1 MPITSRFC
9 PPRDKR
15 TLAVLALA
23 VLLVL
28 LFTLGCFVSYQK
40 LRQERQNEQRAQ
52 AQRML
57 LAFEGHSVR
66 LFDYA
71 DGQLRAIRAYLEE
84 HGDDEKWEHF
94 MLDIKA
100 PHAERFTDVVHVM
113 DRNGWLVYQ
122 SETPRDQLKALGQMV
137 DLDHFQYF
145 LKHPGDSLFIGPARL
160 GRVTGKLQYR
170 VARPILKNGVFDGV
184 VVLTLLPEHI
194 TDFYRSTSLGP
205 RSTVAMM
212 TQDQKLIARQ
222 PMAAPEMFGRV
233 ISSLSKNYGMN
244 TTPGEGGSIFRYVS
258 PFDQLQR
265 DLFYKNLADYP
276 VTLVVGVAEQDLND
290 TLAELRRNLG
300 ALAGAFALFAII
312 VCLLILRM
320 IEQNRRLA
328 HSEAAAHQSAALLQA
343 SEVRLQSI
351 FDASPDALLI
361 CDAQG
366 VIVMGNQRV
375 ESLFG
380 YTMDELLGQP
390 VEVLLPTHI
399 RAIHPAQRNAF
410 MAAPTLRAMGAGRD
424 LKARRKDGSE
434 YDVEISLSPIRTDQ
448 GLFIASALRDITQ
461 RKLVEAELEQHRNRL
476 EERVAS
482 RTHELAAAKA
492 AAERANNAKSRFLA
506 AASHDLRQPLSALS
520 MYAGLL
526 SDSRPP
532 SGKMVTNIKDCI
544 GSLSALLTDL
554 LDLSKLEAGVVT
566 PNVHDFLMAQT
577 LASLESDYTPQANVK
592 GLTLRLRASNWT
604 ARSDPILLRRILGNL
619 IENAIRYTERGSVLV
634 ACRRRQGK
642 TWIEVWD
649 TGIGIPADKTT
660 EIFEEFKQLG
670 DQARNNGSGLGLA
683 IVARTAALLGL
694 KIQVRSRPGRGS
706 VFAIE
711 LPLGLAA
718 PAKPGPAPAP
728 PAPGAVH
735 ALRIAVVDDNE
746 MVRTALSACLD
757 MLGYQVVAADSQA
770 TLLAELGTLAPD
782 IVVSDY
788 RLTQG
793 ETGFDV
799 ITAVRASFGSEIPAL
814 LITGDTDPALLR
826 SMTERGILVLHKPL
840 ELDTLQTVLENLAQS
855 QETEAADSRVC
866 GRIRP
871 NP

>member
-1 MPITSRFC
+1 MPTTSRFS

-15 TLAVLALA
+15 TLAVFALSA
-23 VLLVL
+23 LLVV
-28 LFTLGCFVSYQK
+28 LFALGCFVSYQH
-40 LRQERQNEQRAQ
+40 LHQERQNEQRAQ

-57 LAFEGHSVR
+57 LAFEEHSVR

-71 DGQLRAIRAYLEE
+71 DGQLRAIRSYLHE
-84 HGDDEKWEHF
+84 HGNDEKWERF
-94 MLDIKA
+94 MRDIKA
-100 PHAERFTDVVHVM
+100 PHAERFTGIIQVV
-113 DRNGWLVYQ
+113 DRNGWVVYQ
-122 SETPRDQLKALGQMV
+122 SEIPREQLKLLPNLS
-137 DLDHFQYF
+137 DLDYFQYF
-145 LKHPGDSLFIGPARL
+145 LQHPGDSLFIGATRL
-160 GRVTGKLQYR
+160 GRVTGKMQYR
-170 VARPILKNGVFDGV
+170 VARPVLKNGVFDGLV
-184 VVLTLLPEHI
+184 VMTLLPEHI

-222 PMAAPEMFGRV
+222 PPALPKMFDRV
-233 ISSLSKNYGMN
+233 NSSLTKTYGIS
-244 TTPGEGGSIFRYVS
+244 TAPGESRSIFGVVS
-258 PFDQLQR
+258 SFDQLQR
-265 DLFYKNLADYP
+265 DLFLKNLADYP
-276 VTLVVGVAEQDLND
+276 VTLVVGVAELDLD
-290 TLAELRRNLG
+290 D
-300 ALAGAFALFAII
+300 ALAAPRRSLGGLAVAFTLFAML
-312 VCLLILRM
+312 VCALILRM
-320 IEQNRRLA
+320 IGQNRRLA
-328 HSEAAAHQSAALLQA
+328 HSEAAARQSAVLLQA

-366 VIVMGNQRV
+366 AIIMGNRRV
-375 ESLFG
+375 EHLFG
-380 YTMDELLGQP
+380 YTMDELLGQS
-390 VEVLLPTHI
+390 VEVLLPARDQASHL
-399 RAIHPAQRNAF
+399 
-410 MAAPTLRAMGAGRD
+410 TLRNMFIEGPISRPMSVGRD

-434 YDVEISLSPIRTDQ
+434 YDVEISLSPIQTDQ

-461 RKLVEAELEQHRNRL
+461 RKLSEAELAQHRDRL

-482 RTHELAAAKA
+482 RTHELAEAKA
-492 AAERANNAKSRFLA
+492 SAERANNAKSRFLA

-520 MYAGLL
+520 VYAGLL
-526 SDSRPP
+526 NDSRPP
-532 SGKMVTNIKDCI
+532 SGKMVANIKDCI

-566 PNVHDFLMAQT
+566 PKIHDFSMAQT
-577 LASLESDYTPQANVK
+577 LASLASDHTPQASAK
-592 GLTLRLRASNWT
+592 GLTLRLRPSNWT
-604 ARSDPILLRRILGNL
+604 ARSDPVLVRRILGNL
-619 IENAIRYTERGSVLV
+619 IENAIRYTERGGVLV

-642 TWIEVWD
+642 TWVEVWD
-649 TGIGIPADKTT
+649 TGIGIPADKTA

-670 DQARNNGSGLGLA
+670 DQARNTGSGLGLA

-694 KIQVRSRPGRGS
+694 QIKVYSWPGRGS

-718 PAKPGPAPAP
+718 PAKPAPAP
-728 PAPGAVH
+728 PAPGVVH
-735 ALRIAVVDDNE
+735 ALRIALVDDNE

-770 TLLAELGTLAPD
+770 TLLAELGTLGPD
-782 IVVSDY
+782 IVLSDY
-788 RLTQG
+788 RLAQG

-799 ITAVRASFGSEIPAL
+799 ITAVRASFGSAIPAL

-840 ELDTLQTVLENLAQS
+840 ELETLQAALENLGQF

-866 GRIRP
+866 GLTRP
-871 NP
+871 KP

>member
-1 MPITSRFC
+1 MPITSRFS
-9 PPRDKR
+9 PSRDKR
-15 TLAVLALA
+15 TLTVLALA

-28 LFTLGCFVSYQK
+28 LFTLGCFVSYQH
-40 LRQERQNEQRAQ
+40 LRHKHQDEGRAQ

-71 DGQLRAIRAYLEE
+71 DGQLRAIRSYLQE
-84 HGDDEKWEHF
+84 HGDDEKWERF
-94 MLDIKA
+94 MRDIQA
-100 PHAERFTDVVHVM
+100 PHAERFTGVVHVINR
-113 DRNGWLVYQ
+113 DGSVVYQ
-122 SETPRDQLKALGQMV
+122 SETPRDQLKFFPNMS

-145 LKHPGDSLFIGPARL
+145 LKHPGDSLFVGATRL

-170 VARPILKNGVFDGV
+170 VARPILKNGVFDGL

-205 RSTVAMM
+205 HSTVAMM
-212 TQDQKLIARQ
+212 TLDQKLIARQ
-222 PMAAPEMFGRV
+222 PMALPEMFGRV
-233 ISSLSKNYGMN
+233 ISSLNKKHGLNN
-244 TTPGEGGSIFRYVS
+244 TPGEGGSVFGYIS

-276 VTLVVGVAEQDLND
+276 VTLVVGVAEQDLNHE
-290 TLAELRRNLG
+290 LAELRINLSG
-300 ALAGAFALFAII
+300 LAGAFALFVTL
-312 VCLLILRM
+312 VCALILRL
-320 IEQNRRLA
+320 IDQNRRLT
-328 HSEAAAHQSAALLQA
+328 HSEAAVRQSAVLLQA

-361 CDAQG
+361 CDGQG
-366 VIVMGNQRV
+366 SIVMGNQRV

-380 YTMDELLGQP
+380 YTMDELLGQR
-390 VEVLLPTHI
+390 VEVLLPV
-399 RAIHPAQRNAF
+399 RDQASHPALRNAF
-410 MAAPTLRAMGAGRD
+410 VTAPTSRPMGAGRC

-461 RKLVEAELEQHRNRL
+461 RKLAEAELAQHRDRL

-482 RTHELAAAKA
+482 RTHELAEAKA
-492 AAERANNAKSRFLA
+492 TAERANNAKSRFLA

-532 SGKMVTNIKDCI
+532 SGKMLANIKDCI

-566 PNVHDFLMAQT
+566 PKIHDFSMAQT
-577 LASLESDYTPQANVK
+577 LASLESDHTPQANVK
-592 GLTLRLRASNWT
+592 GLQLRLRASNWT
-604 ARSDPILLRRILGNL
+604 VRSDPVLLRRILGNL
-619 IENAIRYTERGSVLV
+619 IENAIRYTERGGVLV

-642 TWIEVWD
+642 TWVEVWD
-649 TGIGIPADKTT
+649 SGIGIAPDKTT

-683 IVARTAALLGL
+683 IVARTAALLEL
-694 KIQVRSRPGRGS
+694 HIKVRSWPGRGS

-718 PAKPGPAPAP
+718 PANPAPAPAP
-728 PAPGAVH
+728 PAPRAVH
-735 ALRIAVVDDNE
+735 ALRIALVDDNE

-770 TLLAELGTLAPD
+770 ALLTELGTLAPD
-782 IVVSDY
+782 IVLSDY

-799 ITAVRASFGSEIPAL
+799 ITAVRTSFGSEIPAL
-814 LITGDTDPALLR
+814 LVTGDTDPALLR

-840 ELDTLQTVLENLAQS
+840 ELETLQTVLENLAQA
-855 QETEAADSRVC
+855 QDTKIQA
-866 GRIRP
+866 G
-871 NP
+871 